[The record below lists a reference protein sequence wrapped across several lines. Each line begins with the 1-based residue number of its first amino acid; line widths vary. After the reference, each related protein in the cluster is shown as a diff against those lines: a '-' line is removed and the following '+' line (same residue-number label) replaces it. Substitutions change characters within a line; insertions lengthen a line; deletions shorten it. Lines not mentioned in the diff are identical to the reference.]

1 MNKPE
6 STTVHIQSIA
16 RLHQLLGMA
25 KPKHPL
31 FSLVRFEDFSGNQV
45 TQRVR
50 LISDFYQI
58 TLKKDCPCK
67 LQYGQTAYD
76 FDEGVMS
83 FFSPKQINIVEPGGF
98 LPAAG
103 WLLTVHPDFLNG
115 SLLAQK
121 IKSYGFF
128 NYSVNEALILSDDEQ
143 RSIEAIFAQLQRE
156 ISLPIDT
163 FSQDVILSHLDLLLT
178 YGNRY
183 YNRQFITR
191 KVTSNE
197 LLTRMEHLL
206 DEYFSKDTTK
216 KGMPTVGQL
225 ASLLNLSPKYLSD
238 SLKQLTGQTALQHIH
253 EKLIDK
259 AKEKLAGTELSV
271 SEIAYHFGFEFPQS
285 FSKLFKSKTRQT
297 PLEYRQSVN

>member
-1 MNKPE
+1 MNKQE
-6 STTVHIQSIA
+6 ITTVHIHSITQ
-16 RLHQLLGMA
+16 LHQLLGMA

-31 FSLVRFEDFSGNQV
+31 FSLVRFEDFSSSEV

-50 LISDFYQI
+50 LISDCYQI

-67 LQYGQTAYD
+67 LQYGQTTYD

-98 LPAAG
+98 LPTAG
-103 WLLTVHPDFLNG
+103 WLLTIHPDFLTG
-115 SLLAQK
+115 SLLAQR
-121 IKSYGFF
+121 IRSYGFF

-143 RSIEAIFAQLQRE
+143 SSLETIFELLQKE
-156 ISLPIDT
+156 INLPIDT

-178 YGNRY
+178 YSNRY
-183 YNRQFITR
+183 YNRQFVTR
-191 KVTSNE
+191 KIGSKE
-197 LLTRMEHLL
+197 LLNRMEHLL
-206 DEYFSKDTTK
+206 DEYFSEETMQ
-216 KGMPTVGQL
+216 KGMPTVSRL
-225 ASLLNLSPKYLSD
+225 ASQLNLSPKYLSD
-238 SLKQLTGQTALQHIH
+238 CLKQLTGQTALQHIH